1 MADEIPPPPGFGMP
15 PPPEGPRAEPM
26 PGAITSATPTTAPI
40 LIGAIK
46 VEPPSLPDIAL
57 EPSRPKTAPNTTSKS
72 GPKENEAKDTLRELM
87 ETVVFVVV
95 LVLMLKTF
103 LAEAFV
109 IPTGSMAD
117 TLLGYHYKVSCDQCG
132 YRNLV
137 NASSEAEPQ
146 GGGQPAWI
154 VSSQC
159 QNCGETKIIR
169 NVPQIRQGGPQP

>member
-1 MADEIPPPPGFGMP
+1 MANETPPLPPGMGMP
-15 PPPEGPRAEPM
+15 PPGGPRDAVPPSPVPM
-26 PGAITSATPTTAPI
+26 SAIQ
-40 LIGAIK
+40 

-57 EPSRPKTAPNTTSKS
+57 EPRKEAKASSSTLPKVPNKDF
-72 GPKENEAKDTLRELM
+72 EHKDTLRELM

-117 TLLGYHYKVSCDQCG
+117 TLLGYHYKVTCDQCG

-146 GGGQPAWI
+146 RGDQVLWI

-159 QNCGETKIIR
+159 ANCGETKVIR
-169 NVPQIRQGGPQP
+169 NVPQPRQGGQP

>member
-1 MADEIPPPPGFGMP
+1 MADELPTQPPGMP
-15 PPPEGPRAEPM
+15 PPR
-26 PGAITSATPTTAPI
+26 
-40 LIGAIK
+40 
-46 VEPPSLPDIAL
+46 VEPTPDAIAPGTPPALPVPASAIQVGPASQPAIVLDPS
-57 EPSRPKTAPNTTSKS
+57 KQ
-72 GPKENEAKDTLRELM
+72 AKDTSIATPKGPNKDGDTKDTIRELM
-87 ETVVFVVV
+87 ETIVFVVV

-117 TLLGYHYKVSCDQCG
+117 TLLGYHYKVTCDQCG

-146 GGGQPAWI
+146 RGDQVLLI
-154 VSSQC
+154 SKCQC

-169 NVPQIRQGGPQP
+169 NVPQLRQGGQP

>member
-1 MADEIPPPPGFGMP
+1 MADEIPPLP
-15 PPPEGPRAEPM
+15 PPVEPM
-26 PGAITSATPTTAPI
+26 PGAIVPGMPVNAPTPMN
-40 LIGAIK
+40 AIK
-46 VEPPSLPDIAL
+46 VEPPTMPPIAL
-57 EPSRPKTAPNTTSKS
+57 EPDKDKASSSKLPKMPSKDID
-72 GPKENEAKDTLRELM
+72 AKDTIRELM

-117 TLLGYHYKVSCDQCG
+117 TLLGYHYKVNCDQCG

-146 GGGQPAWI
+146 RGDHVQWI
-154 VSSQC
+154 VSCQC
-159 QNCGETKIIR
+159 QNCGATNIIR
-169 NVPQIRQGGPQP
+169 NVPQMRQGGQP